1 MRLRA
6 IRCLPSIL
14 DQIERAQR
22 TPAGAQKRPTPPPLS
37 ASLPEA
43 VSASP

>member
-1 MRLRA
+1 MRLCARS
-6 IRCLPSIL
+6 CLPSIL

-22 TPAGAQKRPTPPPLS
+22 TPTGAQKPPTPPALS
-37 ASLPEA
+37 ASPPEV